1 MHMIWLLTCISLPLV
16 FFPTFFYFFNLITN
30 KVDKDSVKLVLDA
43 AKNKAENETL
53 SMFDSL

>member
-1 MHMIWLLTCISLPLV
+1 MIWLLTCISLPLV